1 MRVYTSRIHWVD
13 RGTGTPKD
21 KDLVTINFVS
31 DVHTTI
37 LYETLQVVGLAEAA
51 RTAIRLRKKTMNLC
65 ACDSEE
71 RERGVGVGVNV
82 TMMSDTPSIVGVVGV
97 RGRRRFR

>member
-71 RERGVGVGVNV
+71 RERGVGADESFFILKKDEKNRKKE
-82 TMMSDTPSIVGVVGV
+82 SKK
-97 RGRRRFR
+97 